1 MQDEHGESAMPDD
14 RRKFQSENV
23 MARLCLGVAVAGVN
37 TLIVVGLTLAFVV
50 V

>member
-1 MQDEHGESAMPDD
+1 MPDD

-23 MARLCLGVAVAGVN
+23 MAGLYLGVAVAGVN

-50 V
+50 K